1 MSKLHVKMNI
11 NNDMSVV
18 AVYADTRIVPFIW
31 VPSSLETMKERFD
44 LQKKNEG
51 YKVRSSCC

>member
-1 MSKLHVKMNI
+1 MNI
-11 NNDMSVV
+11 NNDVSVA

-31 VPSSLETMKERFD
+31 VPSALETMKERFD
-44 LQKKNEG
+44 LQKQNEG

>member
-1 MSKLHVKMNI
+1 MNI
-11 NNDMSVV
+11 NNHVSVA

-31 VPSSLETMKERFD
+31 VPSALETMKERFD
-44 LQKKNEG
+44 LQKQNEG